1 MAAAAQQGKD
11 WRDETF
17 VVIDTETTGL
27 DTQKDEPVEVAL
39 VFIEERLETTKMSAL
54 WYTPDHP
61 PMSDKAFALHGI
73 SESDLKK
80 TVTNATAGRSLLYY
94 ADRVAKTEKSIV
106 VQWGNDFDY
115 KMAQDVAPIDAI
127 ADRSTCPWIDVC
139 SIVRYLEKGLAASY
153 RLEDVAARYDI
164 PLYRAHRA
172 LPDAEATGQILIHVL
187 PKIPS
192 KTRDEF
198 LSFAKEASVWAEQ
211 DRLRAQQERKEQPKA
226 KNAGVKRS
234 SPEPTA
240 AAAAARPQKTTKRVF
255 EVDPDGPKC
264 LKCQGPSTIA
274 ECGSGKNKGKEAWFC
289 HRKRNGLPG
298 TTEACGFIKIVS

>member
-1 MAAAAQQGKD
+1 MAAVAQQGKD
-11 WRDETF
+11 WRDGTF
-17 VVIDTETTGL
+17 VVIDTETTGK
-27 DTQKDEPVEVAL
+27 DTDKDVPVEVSL
-39 VFIEERLETTKMSAL
+39 VCIHQKKEIAKTSVLRRGFGSA
-54 WYTPDHP
+54 TV
-61 PMSDKAFALHGI
+61 SDEARQIHGI
-73 SESDLKK
+73 TEEELD
-80 TVTNATAGRSLLYY
+80 AAED
-94 ADRVAKTEKSIV
+94 ADVADNLINTWSQDIV
-106 VQWGNDFDY
+106 IDGTTIVQWGNDFDH
-115 KMAQDVAPIDAI
+115 KMMRSVRGWDSATPFDA
-127 ADRSTCPWIDVC
+127 ASWVDLC
-139 SIVRYLEKGLAASY
+139 SIVRFLEKGLSASY

-211 DRLRAQQERKEQPKA
+211 DRLRAQQERKEQPK

-234 SPEPTA
+234 SPEPA
-240 AAAAARPQKTTKRVF
+240 AAAVARPQKTTKRVF
-255 EVDPDGPKC
+255 EIDLNGPKC